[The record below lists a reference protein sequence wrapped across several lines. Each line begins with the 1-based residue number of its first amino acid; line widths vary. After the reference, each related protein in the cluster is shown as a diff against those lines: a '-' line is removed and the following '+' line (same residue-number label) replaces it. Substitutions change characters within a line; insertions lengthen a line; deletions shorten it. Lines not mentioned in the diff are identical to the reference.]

1 MAQRQWLQW
10 HARPLQIPLIG
21 HPAEHFTFGYS
32 HQFVLTMYALIV
44 EAEISRWAEEWLML
58 C

>member
-1 MAQRQWLQW
+1 LQW